1 MISRIFKH
9 FQACIFLLLLGALPA
24 LLSAQVDRGTIN
36 GTVKDQSGAVIPG
49 VTVTVTNVDTGV
61 TSTTLTTASGFYEVL
76 NEPVGR
82 YSLRFS
88 KTGFRELLRKGVTLT
103 VAQVAEINETLQ
115 VGAATEVVQVTDDA
129 PVIETET
136 SDVAGDIRAATLIDL
151 PLDVNGGR
159 NVEGFAFA
167 VMPGVEGNWYT
178 ANIDGTQNFTKDVK
192 IDGVSL
198 TSTIQGDQGETGPT
212 MEAVQ
217 ELNAQT
223 SGLSAENSSTPGGVE
238 LFTIKSGTNVFHG
251 SAFGYGHNEILDAN
265 SWMNDYLHVPKPK
278 ARFWDWG
285 FSGGGPVW
293 IPKIYNGRNKT
304 FIFGAFEKYQQND
317 YTMGGVGPTVPTS
330 AFLGGDFSAL
340 ITAGGN
346 SVLGTDGAGN
356 TIYKGSI
363 FDPTTGN
370 VFVGNKIP
378 TTRFSKVSQQI
389 MAIYQKDYVP
399 ATTSAVQNELTP
411 VGNSPSQTHW
421 EYTMRVDHNFT
432 AKNRIS
438 FDYIYHYSPRL
449 LIDNTSPWQPGS
461 TDGGPLA
468 NNRDQIVRSFSYHVS
483 DSHAFTANLL
493 NVASVAYNRYWNG
506 SVPAI
511 ATDFPPQ
518 FGFGETGA
526 SNFPRMTLNSSVNG
540 IGESSIGNQWSGHYI
555 GATYIFNDT
564 VSWVHGRHTFKMGGE
579 FWHQTMGD
587 EPTNGALTFAFDPSQ
602 TGAPKASYASN
613 VGFALASFEL
623 GAVQFASE
631 AVGVFTHS
639 RRDELGVYFQDDFRV
654 NPKLTLNLGLR
665 WDVTTPLTERQG
677 RWTVFNTNAMD
688 TVWNVK
694 GVDQYAMNGSTSF
707 EGSSDLRQFGPH
719 VGFAYQVTHRLVAR
733 GSYGIAYTPIGTN
746 TWGAVPYDTVAGF
759 QGSNTVPKNANF
771 TPAFNWDSGYPG
783 KLVPGVLSP
792 HVTEQASVNGYWESA
807 IDPHSLSQGYI
818 HQFNAGVEYSL
829 TKDTRLTANYVGNRG
844 RRLHDG
850 NLATTEPSAA
860 TELALWNSYNEWDW
874 VYDAPSAAA
883 AGVPYPYNGFSGYA
897 LQAINQFPQIASQ
910 YTTLYFVGTHLGQT
924 NYDAMQV
931 EAMRRTGQGFTFDMS
946 YTLGRAIGDTGDNFA
961 EEWTTGA
968 FQDFSK
974 LNQEATL
981 PQTGDM
987 RNVLKGYVTYSLPFG
1002 HGRKYLASNN
1012 LADKFV
1018 GGWDASALLRYDSGV
1033 PLPVFATNDYYGW
1046 AAVYPNVN
1054 LKGDFSKKFS
1064 SGKFVPPSGSSAAP
1078 AGDQYFLASN
1088 FTQPAY
1094 GTLGTGPEI
1103 VSALRGF
1110 GDAEEDAAFLKYTSF
1125 GSEGKY
1131 KLSIR
1136 VEFYNLLNRHYFD
1149 PPNTNIA
1156 SPQFGYVTGIG
1167 GSPRNGQFGARFTW

>member
-1 MISRIFKH
+1 MISGIFKH

-24 LLSAQVDRGTIN
+24 LLNAQVDRGTIN

-49 VTVTVTNVDTGV
+49 ATVSVTNVDTGV
-61 TSTTLTTASGFYEVL
+61 TSTTFTSASGFYEVL
-76 NEPVGR
+76 NVRVGR

-88 KTGFRELLRKGVTLT
+88 KAGFRELLRKGVTLS

-115 VGAATEVVQVTDDA
+115 IGAATEVIQVTDDA

-136 SDVAGDIRAATLIDL
+136 SDVASDIRSTTFTDL
-151 PLDVNGGR
+151 PLTASGGR
-159 NVEGFAFA
+159 NVEYFAFA
-167 VMPGVEGNWYT
+167 VMPGVEGNWWT
-178 ANIDGTQNFTKDVK
+178 ADINGTQSFTKDVK

-198 TSTIQGDQGETGPT
+198 TSTITGDQGETGPT
-212 MEAVQ
+212 MEAIG
-217 ELNAQT
+217 ELNTQT

-238 LFTIKSGTNVFHG
+238 MFTIKSGTNVFHG
-251 SAFGYGHNEILDAN
+251 SAFGYGHNEFLDAN
-265 SWMNDYLHVPKPK
+265 SWYNPNKTPKPK

-304 FIFGAFEKYQQND
+304 FVFGAFEKYQQND
-317 YTMGGVGPTVPTS
+317 FTMGSGGGPTVPTP

-340 ITAGGN
+340 LDT
-346 SVLGTDGAGN
+346 STTHGTDAAGN
-356 TIYKGSI
+356 PIYNGSI

-370 VFVGNKIP
+370 VFPGNKIP
-378 TTRFSKVSQQI
+378 STRFSKVSQQV

-399 ATTSAVQNELTP
+399 ANTSPTGNELT
-411 VGNSPSQTHW
+411 VAGNSPSQKHW

-449 LIDNTSPWQPGS
+449 LVDNGSPWQPGS

-468 NNRDQIVRSFSYHVS
+468 NNRSQIVRAFSYHVS
-483 DSHAFTANLL
+483 DAHTFTANLL

-511 ATDFPPQ
+511 GTDFPPQ

-526 SNFPRMTLNSSVNG
+526 SNFPRITFNGSVNG
-540 IGESSIGNQWSGHYI
+540 FGESSIGNQWSGHYI

-564 VSWVHGRHTFKMGGE
+564 VSWVHRRHTLKIGGE
-579 FWHQTMGD
+579 LWHQLMGN
-587 EPTNGALTFAFDPSQ
+587 EPSNGALTFAFDPSQ

-613 VGFALASFEL
+613 VGFAFASFEL
-623 GAVQFASE
+623 GAVQLASE

-639 RRDELGVYFQDDFRV
+639 RRDELGLYFQDDWRV

-688 TVWNVK
+688 TVWNIK

-719 VGFAYQVTHRLVAR
+719 VGAAYQVTRRLVAR
-733 GSYGIAYTPIGTN
+733 GSYGIAYTPIGTD
-746 TWGAVPYDTVAGF
+746 TWGAVPYNTVAGF

-783 KLVPGVLSP
+783 KTVPGVLSP
-792 HVTEQASVNGYWESA
+792 HNTEQASVNGYWESA
-807 IDPHSLSQGYI
+807 IDPNSLHQGYI
-818 HQFNAGVEYSL
+818 HQFNAGAEYAI
-829 TKDTRLTANYVGNRG
+829 TKDTRLTANYVGDRG

-850 NLATTEPSAA
+850 NLATTEPTVAA
-860 TELALWNSYNEWDW
+860 ELALWNSGNEWNW

-883 AGVPYPYNGFSGYA
+883 SGVPYPYSGFSGFA

-910 YTTLYFVGTHLGQT
+910 YSTLYFVGTHLGRT
-924 NYDAMQV
+924 SYDSLQI

-946 YTLGRAIGDTGDNFA
+946 YTLSKAKGDTGDNFA
-961 EEWTTGA
+961 ESWTTGA

-974 LNQEATL
+974 LSQEATL
-981 PQTGDM
+981 PQTSDT
-987 RNVLKGYVTYSLPFG
+987 RDVLKGYVTYALPFG
-1002 HGRKYLASNN
+1002 RGQKFLANGN
-1012 LADKFV
+1012 VTDKFV
-1018 GGWDASALLRYDSGV
+1018 GGWNATALLHYNTGQ
-1033 PLPVFATNDYYGW
+1033 PLPVFANNPYYQW
-1046 AAVYPNVN
+1046 AAEYPNVN
-1054 LKGDFSKKFS
+1054 LKGNFSRKFHY
-1064 SGKFVPPSGSSAAP
+1064 GNFIVPTGSNPAP
-1078 AGDQYFLASN
+1078 QGNQYFDGTN

-1094 GTLGTGPEI
+1094 GTLGAGPEI
-1103 VSALRGF
+1103 VGALRGF
-1110 GDAEEDAAFLKYTSF
+1110 GYADEDAALLKYTSF
-1125 GSEGKY
+1125 GPEGKF

-1136 VEFYNLLNRHYFD
+1136 VEFYNLFNRHYFSN
-1149 PPNTNIA
+1149 PNTNL
-1156 SPQFGYVTGIG
+1156 SSSQFGYVT
-1167 GSPRNGQFGARFTW
+1167 SLSSTATPRQGQFGARFQW

>member
-1 MISRIFKH
+1 MISGIFKH

-49 VTVTVTNVDTGV
+49 VTVSVANVDTGV
-61 TSTTLTTASGFYEVL
+61 TSTTVTNANGFYQVL

-88 KTGFRELLRKGVTLT
+88 KAGFRELLRKGVTLT
-103 VAQVAEINETLQ
+103 VAQVAEIDEALQ

-136 SDVAGDIRAATLIDL
+136 SDVASDIKATTLTDL
-151 PLDVNGGR
+151 PLNVSGGR
-159 NVEGFAFA
+159 NVEDFAFA

-178 ANIDGTQNFTKDVK
+178 ADINGTQNFTKEVK
-192 IDGVSL
+192 IDGLSL
-198 TSTIQGDQGETGPT
+198 TSTITGDQGETGPT
-212 MEAVQ
+212 MEAVG
-217 ELNAQT
+217 ELNTQT
-223 SGLSAENSSTPGGVE
+223 SGLSADNASTSGGVE
-238 LFTIKSGTNVFHG
+238 MFTIKSGTNVFHG
-251 SAFGYGHNEILDAN
+251 SAFGYGHNEFLDAN
-265 SWMNDYLHVPKPK
+265 SWYNPNKSPKPK

-285 FSGGGPVW
+285 FSGGGPVS

-304 FIFGAFEKYQQND
+304 FVFGAFEKYQQFD
-317 YTMGGVGPTVPTS
+317 FTTGGLGPTVPTP

-389 MAIYQKDYVP
+389 MAFYQKDYVP

-411 VGNSPSQTHW
+411 AGNSPSQTHY

-432 AKNRIS
+432 AKNHI
-438 FDYIYHYSPRL
+438 FGDYIYHYSPRL
-449 LIDNTSPWQPGS
+449 LVDNASPWQPGS
-461 TDGGPLA
+461 TNGGPLA
-468 NNRDQIVRSFSYHVS
+468 NNRLQIVRGFSYRIS
-483 DSHAFTANLL
+483 DSHTFTSNLL

-506 SVPAI
+506 SVPQDS
-511 ATDFPPQ
+511 TDYPPQ

-526 SNFPRMTLNSSVNG
+526 SNFPVVRFDGSVNG
-540 IGESSIGNQWSGHYI
+540 IGESHIGNQWSGHYI
-555 GATYIFNDT
+555 GATYIYSDT
-564 VSWVHGRHTFKMGGE
+564 VTWIHGRHSLKMGTE
-579 FWHQTMGD
+579 IWHQILGD
-587 EPTNGALTFAFDPSQ
+587 EGSNGALTFQFDPAQ

-613 VGFALASFEL
+613 VGFAFASFEL
-623 GAVQFASE
+623 GAVQLATK
-631 AVGVFTHS
+631 AVSVWTHS
-639 RRDELGVYFQDDFRV
+639 RRDEPSFYFQDDYRV

-665 WDVTTPLTERQG
+665 WDITTPLTERQG
-677 RWTVFNTNAMD
+677 RWTAFNTNAMD
-688 TVWNVK
+688 TAWNIK

-707 EGSSDLRQFGPH
+707 EGSPDLRQFGPH

-733 GSYGIAYTPIGTN
+733 GSYSITYVPIGTD
-746 TWGAVPYDTVAGF
+746 TWGAVPYNTIAGF
-759 QGSNTVPKNANF
+759 QGSNTVPQTSNF
-771 TPAFNWDSGYPG
+771 APAFNWDSGYPG
-783 KLVPGVLSP
+783 VYTPGVLSP
-792 HVTEQASVNGYWESA
+792 HVTETAAANGYWEAA

-818 HQFNAGVEYSL
+818 HQFNAGVEYSI
-829 TKDTRLTANYVGNRG
+829 TKDTRLSANYVGNRG

-860 TELALWNSYNEWDW
+860 TELALWNSGNEWDW

-883 AGVPYPYNGFSGYA
+883 AGVSLPYSGFGGFA
-897 LQAINQFPQIASQ
+897 EAAINQFPQLASQ
-910 YTTLYFVGTHLGQT
+910 YVTLYYVGTHLAQT
-924 NYDAMQV
+924 NYDGLQL
-931 EAMRRTGQGFTFDMS
+931 EGMRRTGLGFTFDMS
-946 YTLGRAIGDTGDNFA
+946 YTLSRAIGDTGDNFA
-961 EEWTTGA
+961 ETWTTGA

-981 PQTGDM
+981 PETGDT

-1002 HGRKYLASNN
+1002 RGRKYLANN
-1012 LADKFV
+1012 NMADKFI
-1018 GGWDASALLRYDSGV
+1018 GGWDATTLLHYNSGQ
-1033 PLPVFATNDYYGW
+1033 PLPIFANNPYYQW

-1054 LKGDFSKKFS
+1054 LKGDFSRKFHY
-1064 SGKFVPPSGSSAAP
+1064 GNFVAPSGSSAAP
-1078 AGDQYFLASN
+1078 AGDQYFLGSN

-1103 VSALRGF
+1103 VGALRGF
-1110 GDAEEDAAFLKYTSF
+1110 GYADEDAALLKYTSF
-1125 GSEGKY
+1125 GPESKF

-1136 VEFYNLLNRHYFD
+1136 VEFYNLLNRHYFSN
-1149 PPNTNIA
+1149 PNTNI
-1156 SPQFGYVTGIG
+1156 SSSQFGYVTSSTGT
-1167 GSPRNGQFGARFTW
+1167 PRQGQFGARFTW

>member
-9 FQACIFLLLLGALPA
+9 FQVCIFLLLLGALPA

-49 VTVTVTNVDTGV
+49 VTISVTNVDTGV
-61 TSTTLTTASGFYEVL
+61 TSTTLSNANGFYEVL

-88 KTGFRELLRKGVTLT
+88 KAGFRELLRKGVTLT

-136 SDVAGDIRAATLIDL
+136 SDVASDIKATTLTDL
-151 PLDVNGGR
+151 PLNVSGGR
-159 NVEGFAFA
+159 DVESFAFA
-167 VMPGVEGNWYT
+167 VMPGVEGNPYT
-178 ANIDGTQNFTKDVK
+178 ANINGTQNFTKEVK
-192 IDGVSL
+192 IDGLSL
-198 TSTIQGDQGETGPT
+198 TSTIQGDQMETGPT
-212 MEAVQ
+212 MEAVG

-223 SGLSAENSSTPGGVE
+223 SGLSADNSSTPGGVE

-251 SAFGYGHNEILDAN
+251 SAFGYGHNELLDAN
-265 SWMNDYLHVPKPK
+265 SWYNPDKSPKPK
-278 ARFWDWG
+278 ERFWDWG
-285 FSGGGPVW
+285 FSGGGPVR
-293 IPKIYNGRNKT
+293 IPKLYDGRNKT
-304 FIFGAFEKYQQND
+304 FVFGAFEKYQQAD
-317 YTMGGVGPTVPTS
+317 FTSGGLGPTVPTS

-378 TTRFSKVSQQI
+378 SARFSKVAQQI
-389 MAIYQKDYVP
+389 IAIYQKDYVP
-399 ATTSAVQNELTP
+399 ANTSLTGNELT
-411 VGNSPSQTHW
+411 VASNSPSQNTY
-421 EYTMRVDHNFT
+421 EYTMRVDHNIS
-432 AKNRIS
+432 AKNHI
-438 FDYIYHYSPRL
+438 FGDYIYHYTPRL
-449 LIDNTSPWQPGS
+449 LVDGASPWQPGS

-468 NNRDQIVRSFSYHVS
+468 NNRIQLVRAFSYHVS
-483 DSHAFTANLL
+483 DSHTVTASLL
-493 NVASVAYNRYWNG
+493 NVASVAYQRYWNG
-506 SVPAI
+506 SVPQTS
-511 ATDFPPQ
+511 TDYPPQ

-526 SNFPRMTLNSSVNG
+526 SNFPVVRFNGSVNG
-540 IGESSIGNQWSGHYI
+540 VGESHIGNQWSGHYI
-555 GATYIFNDT
+555 GATYIYSDT
-564 VSWVHGRHTFKMGGE
+564 LSWVHGRHTLKMGGE
-579 FWHQTMGD
+579 FWHQTLGD

-613 VGFALASFEL
+613 VGFSFASFEL
-623 GAVQFASE
+623 GDVQLASE

-639 RRDELGVYFQDDFRV
+639 RRDELGVYFQDDYRV

-707 EGSSDLRQFGPH
+707 EGSPDLRQFGPH

-733 GSYGIAYTPIGTN
+733 GSYGITYTPIGTN

-759 QGSNTVPKNANF
+759 QGSNTVPLNSNF

-783 KLVPGVLSP
+783 KLVPGVLNP
-792 HVTEQASVNGYWESA
+792 HVTEQSSVNGYWESA

-818 HQFNAGVEYSL
+818 HQFNAGAEYAL
-829 TKDTRLTANYVGNRG
+829 AKDTRLTVNYVGNRG

-860 TELALWNSYNEWDW
+860 AELALWNSYNEWDW
-874 VYDAPSAAA
+874 VDDAPSAAA
-883 AGVPYPYNGFSGYA
+883 AGVTLPYNAFSGYA

-946 YTLGRAIGDTGDNFA
+946 YTLGRAIGDTGNNFA

-981 PQTGDM
+981 PQTSDT

-1002 HGRKYLASNN
+1002 HGRKYLAGNN

-1018 GGWDASALLRYDSGV
+1018 GGWDATTLLHYNSGQ

-1054 LKGDFSKKFS
+1054 LKGNFGRKFHF
-1064 SGKFVPPSGSSAAP
+1064 GNFVQPTSANPAP
-1078 AGDQYFLASN
+1078 AGDQYFDATN

-1094 GTLGTGPEI
+1094 GSLGTGPEI

-1110 GDAEEDAAFLKYTSF
+1110 GYAGEDAALLKYTSF
-1125 GSEGKY
+1125 GPESRF

-1136 VEFYNLLNRHYFD
+1136 VEFYNLLNRHYFSN
-1149 PPNTNIA
+1149 PNTNIA
-1156 SPQFGYVTGIG
+1156 SDQFGYVTSNTGT
-1167 GSPRNGQFGARFTW
+1167 PRNGQFGARFQW